1 MDWGRMATLSPA
13 LWFFMSIQ
21 LFYADEDILVV
32 DKPTLLLSVPGR
44 GPEKQDCLVSR
55 LSEEHGEVLV
65 VHRLDWET
73 SGLMVLARSK
83 AAQRHLSMQFQQR
96 EVSKQYVAVV
106 YGDVAGERGEVDLPL
121 ICDWPNRPRQM
132 VDLERGKPSL
142 TRWQLLEQGDDR
154 SRLLLSP
161 VTGRSHQLRVHMLS
175 LGHPILGDPLYAT
188 GKALTMAERLL
199 LHASA
204 LGFRHPVTAEMMTF
218 ESRPPF

>member
-1 MDWGRMATLSPA
+1 MTIPVLYFDDDM
-13 LWFFMSIQ
+13 
-21 LFYADEDILVV
+21 LVV

-55 LSEEHGEVLV
+55 LTAEHGEVLI

-73 SGLMVLARSK
+73 SGLMVVARNK
-83 AAQRHLSMQFQQR
+83 AAHRNLSMQFQER

-106 YGDVAGERGEVDLPL
+106 YGALEAEQGDVDLPL

-132 VDLERGKPSL
+132 VDMEKGKPSL
-142 TRWQLLEQGDDR
+142 THWELLERGDNR

-175 LGHPILGDPLYAT
+175 MGHPILGDPLYSE
-188 GKALTMAERLL
+188 GEALVMAERML
-199 LHASA
+199 LHATR
-204 LGFRHPVTAEMMTF
+204 LGFSHPQTGEAMEF
-218 ESRPPF
+218 ESPPPF